1 VTVIVT
7 VTYILLVMRA
17 DNDNDGEVG
26 IMALIA
32 LIRRQAL
39 PGWRRAKAV
48 LAALGIFGPRYSNES
63 HR

>member
-1 VTVIVT
+1 MI
-7 VTYILLVMRA
+7 RA

-39 PGWRRAKAV
+39 PGGRRAKAV
-48 LAALGIFGPRYSNES
+48 LAALSIFGPCYSSES
-63 HR
+63 HH